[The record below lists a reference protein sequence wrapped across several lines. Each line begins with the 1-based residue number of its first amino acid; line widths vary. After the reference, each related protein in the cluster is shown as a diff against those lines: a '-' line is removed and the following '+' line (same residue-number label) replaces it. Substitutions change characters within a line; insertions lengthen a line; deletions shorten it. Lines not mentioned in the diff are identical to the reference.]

1 MAKIYENITSE
12 SDEVKT
18 GQMTSEESKSYIEVM
33 YILPVNIPYSETRK
47 YERMVNNLSVS

>member
-1 MAKIYENITSE
+1 MKITSE